1 MSKEVE
7 NKEVGNKEV
16 ERLKKVKFLLSPSGV
31 FSLPYSPGEL
41 VDLPISLANELIEA
55 KFAEAVD

>member
-7 NKEVGNKEV
+7 NKEVEG
-16 ERLKKVKFLLSPSGV
+16 LKKVKFLLSPSGV

-41 VDLPISLANELIEA
+41 VELRISLANELIEA
-55 KFAEAVD
+55 KFAEAVE

>member
-7 NKEVGNKEV
+7 NKEV

-31 FSLPYSPGEL
+31 FLLPYSPGEL

-55 KFAEAVD
+55 KFAEAVE

>member
-1 MSKEVE
+1 MSKEVIE
-7 NKEVGNKEV
+7 NKEV

-31 FSLPYSPGEL
+31 FLLPYSPGEL
-41 VDLPISLANELIEA
+41 VELRISLANELIES